1 MCVGRTTK
9 HSTSVLL
16 LAIMGLLG
24 AAQALVLS
32 SPEGQRDHLLGLS
45 GAVQRGHRSTSD
57 EDGSGSGSGD
67 DSDDSTTNSVP
78 SSTPLPVSMPASTFS
93 TTVSDEDVAQG
104 SSNIASL
111 SSSSSS
117 SGASGATTAAGVV
130 FGLVGM
136 LVLLSGLAYLTER
149 QQALLDGE
157 LVFFSTPTTQ
167 QIATIRN
174 PAMVTIRNPSMV
186 SIHAPKTKQ
195 QEETAI

>member
-1 MCVGRTTK
+1 
-9 HSTSVLL
+9 
-16 LAIMGLLG
+16 MGLLG
-24 AAQALVLS
+24 AAQAVVLS
-32 SPEGQRDHLLGLS
+32 NPEGQHDRHLLGLA

-67 DSDDSTTNSVP
+67 DTDDIDSTTSVP
-78 SSTPLPVSMPASTFS
+78 RSTPLPPITLPATTLS

-117 SGASGATTAAGVV
+117 SGTSGAATAAGVV

-136 LVLLSGLAYLTER
+136 LVLMSGLAYLTER
-149 QQALLDGE
+149 QQALLDGD
-157 LVFFSTPTTQ
+157 LVFFSTPTHQ
-167 QIATIRN
+167 QVGTNRN
-174 PAMVTIRNPSMV
+174 QAMVTIRNPVMDDA
-186 SIHAPKTKQ
+186 IGGPRAMP